1 MKSEADSLRLAESL
15 VDIGNRAGV
24 RTEAV
29 VTTMDAPLGRA
40 VGNAIE
46 VIESIDTLKGRGPAD
61 LEELSVLLAARMLVA
76 GGLASDEGE
85 ALGRVRAALASG
97 AALELFRRVIERQ
110 GGNPRIVDDYSLLP
124 TATTREAVRAER
136 AGYLQKLDA
145 ERIGRASLALG
156 AGRDRVEAAI
166 DPGAGI
172 FVRAVPGEWVDRGQT
187 IVELVHNKTANI
199 DAAHLLASE
208 AIEIG
213 DGAPTIRP
221 VVLDRIGA
229 V

>member
-24 RTEAV
+24 RTEAL

-46 VIESIDTLKGRGPAD
+46 IIESIDTLKGRGPAD
-61 LEELSVLLAARMLVA
+61 LEELSLLLAARMLVA
-76 GGLASDEGE
+76 GGLASEEGE
-85 ALGRVRAALASG
+85 ALGRVRASLDSG
-97 AALELFRRVIERQ
+97 AALEVFRRVVERQ
-110 GGNPRIVDDYSLLP
+110 GGNPRIIDDYDLLP
-124 TATTREAVRAER
+124 TATARETVRAQR
-136 AGYLQKLDA
+136 AGYLQKVDA

-172 FVRAVPGEWVDRGQT
+172 IVRALPGEWVDRGQT
-187 IVELVHNKTANI
+187 IVELLHNEAANI
-199 DAAHLLASE
+199 EAAHVLASE

-213 DGAPTIRP
+213 DGAPTIRQ
-221 VVLDRIGA
+221 VVLERIGPM
-229 V
+229 